1 MYSRCCAVLS
11 ACISIVAVGEL
22 FAETTSSEIL
32 LAAHQDWTGHV
43 TQSVTRDGSSLSEY
57 SAQTTSVNREG
68 AVFSVSMIPRF
79 TCLPVSRIAVKDSMI
94 VSRAADVE
102 LTLIVD
108 SQTMDYP
115 SILDVDGPVALFT
128 SSFTVSTQKK
138 LRSNLDLASWAT
150 FAWSVDTGVPR
161 LSTTASEEAPT
172 EVGGNIDFSLLGS
185 QRTIEAMEEM
195 CRSHTPT
202 PLVAVKK

>member
-1 MYSRCCAVLS
+1 MHSRCCAVLS

-22 FAETTSSEIL
+22 FAQTTSSEIL
-32 LAAHQDWTGHV
+32 LAVHQDWTGYV
-43 TQSVTRDGSSLSEY
+43 TQSVTRDGSVLSEY
-57 SAQTTSVNREG
+57 SAQTTSVNMEG

-79 TCLPVSRIAVKDSMI
+79 TCVPVSSIAVKDSTI

-102 LTLIVD
+102 LTVVVD

-115 SILDVDGPVALFT
+115 SILDIDGPVALFS
-128 SSFTVSTQKK
+128 SSFSVSNQEK

-150 FAWSVDTGVPR
+150 FMWSVDTGVPR
-161 LSTTASEEAPT
+161 LSTTTPEDSPI

-185 QRTIEAMEEM
+185 RRTIEAMEEM
-195 CRSHTPT
+195 CRSHTPI
-202 PLVAVKK
+202 PLTN